1 MNTMS
6 SSATARPVVL
16 FTNSMIMG
24 GMEEHVLQLGRGFVE
39 RGVPVAVICSPY
51 EEIRPLREHLAA
63 SGVDVYPLPD
73 RGRGPLGA
81 LRRFQALLQ
90 TLRRYKGCILHMHFT
105 GYRGGDLVVLAARLA
120 GASKIVR
127 SVHLPPVPPISRI
140 DKTSITWRD
149 RLLSR
154 VICVSG
160 PTRQAHLDDLG
171 RDPQKCV
178 VVHNGIDLQ
187 RFSPSIAGDGVRAEF
202 GLAEGTPLA
211 GTVSRLGEERKGVKY
226 FVEASAAV
234 AKAHPEARFLVVG
247 DGHLRPQLEAQAVSL
262 GIADRMIFTGE
273 RKDIARLL
281 AAMDVFVIPSLY
293 EACQYSLLEAMAM
306 GKPVVATP
314 AGVAPDVVLDHET
327 GLLVPLADGAAI
339 ASAVNELLDDADLA
353 ARLGERA
360 RDLMAQQF
368 SVEAMLD
375 NIARVYD
382 EAA

>member
-1 MNTMS
+1 MNTMR

-51 EEIRPLREHLAA
+51 EEIRTLREQLQAA
-63 SGVDVYPLPD
+63 GVAVHALPD

-81 LRRFQALLQ
+81 VRRFQALLQ
-90 TLRRYKGCILHMHFT
+90 TLQRYKGCVLHMHFT

-127 SVHLPPVPPISRI
+127 SVHLPPVPPISPI
-140 DKTSITWRD
+140 DRTSITWRD

-171 RDPQKCV
+171 RDPSKCV

-187 RFSPSIAGDGVRAEF
+187 RFSPSIPGDGVRAEF
-202 GLAEGTPLA
+202 GLSEATPLV

-226 FVEASAAV
+226 FVEASATIAQ
-234 AKAHPEARFLVVG
+234 AHPEARFLVVG
-247 DGHLRPQLEAQAVSL
+247 DGHLRPQLEAQAAAL
-262 GIADRMIFTGE
+262 GISDKMIFTGE

-327 GLLVPLADGAAI
+327 GLLVPLADGPAI
-339 ASAVNELLDDADLA
+339 AAAVTELLDDAALA

-375 NIARVYD
+375 NITRVYD

>member
-1 MNTMS
+1 MKP
-6 SSATARPVVL
+6 SATVRPVVL

-39 RGVPVAVICSPY
+39 RGVPVAAICSPY
-51 EEIRPLREHLAA
+51 EEIRPLREQLSAA
-63 SGVDVYPLPD
+63 GVAVHALPD
-73 RGRGPLGA
+73 RGRPPLGVARRVLA
-81 LRRFQALLQ
+81 LYR
-90 TLRRYKGCILHMHFT
+90 TLRRYPGCVVHMHFT

-127 SVHLPPVPPISRI
+127 SVHLPPVPPITTLDRAG
-140 DKTSITWRD
+140 ITWRD

-171 RDPQKCV
+171 RDPRKCV
-178 VVHNGIDLQ
+178 VVHNGIDLE
-187 RFSPSIAGDGVRAEF
+187 RFSPSVAGHGVRAEF
-202 GLAEGTPLA
+202 GLAETTPLV

-226 FVEASAAV
+226 FVDMIAAV
-234 AKAHPEARFLVVG
+234 ARTHPAARFVVVG
-247 DGHLRPQLEAQAVSL
+247 DGHLRPRLEAQARDL
-262 GIADRMIFTGE
+262 GIAERVIFTGE
-273 RKDIARLL
+273 RTDVARLL
-281 AAMDVFVIPSLY
+281 AAMDVFVMPSLY

-314 AGVAPDVVLDHET
+314 AGVAPDVVLDHVT
-327 GLLVPLADGAAI
+327 GLLVPLADSAAL
-339 ASAVNELLDDADLA
+339 AHAVNELLDDAPLA
-353 ARLGERA
+353 RRVGARA
-360 RDLMAQQF
+360 RDLMARQF
-368 SVEAMLD
+368 SVGAMLD